1 MEKPVYPKE
10 WLDLRLEF
18 KDEYLLNQNNKELN
32 DKAVNDKEDKKQKP
46 QEQLIEIP
54 LEEPLYEM
62 QRDYS
67 KTLMKYDKSYNT
79 CCKSSSCILM

>member
-10 WLDLRLEF
+10 WLDPRLEF
-18 KDEYLLNQNNKELN
+18 KDEYLLNQNNKEVN
-32 DKAVNDKEDKKQKP
+32 DKAVNDKKP

-54 LEEPLYEM
+54 LEEPLYER